1 MNVCAPSCDG
11 ALGNARMPELSS
23 PAAVLE
29 IGTAAPWVRKCSSS
43 WVRGPVWDAFWM
55 LSALWLAPIVLVLV
69 QGYSDPESSPLD
81 LLYFGLTALFWIG
94 HRLSSTYLAYCTE
107 AYRPLLREQPIR
119 FIALPLLIT
128 AACFAVFLP
137 ADSALPWTREERLIG
152 LAIIDYACVTY
163 HFAAQHFG
171 ALSLYRSRAH
181 RSSCVQTRRYDRLFA
196 LIVGGVLV
204 FVADILAGTVAYQD
218 QWVDRLV
225 PAWIV
230 SAESGIRGGATLAL
244 VVLTAIMLVVELRTQ
259 QWSLPRV
266 LYIIGLAVMVGMA
279 LRPRSLFLFLVIWTS
294 QHWILATGLASQTPS
309 AESRPTTGFVRRHLH
324 RLNVRPWAFVI
335 FLMVLSLLF
344 LPIFE
349 VEANSG
355 TGTYYGDR
363 IFGAFATQLRTS
375 IWVPALI
382 ALGFATGFIHYLLDR
397 SVYRLSDPQVRAA
410 ASGLIGNT
418 ARVSR
423 NKFVSSVALVCM
435 FAVVSGSSLQ
445 AQISPPPVRQQPPK
459 AIYTPQPVYRPE
471 WAKQSLAGKGVV
483 LVTID
488 EKTGKVSGVRML
500 QSTGNKQ
507 LDGAALEAYSQW
519 RFQPGTGSQ
528 VKIPFEFAS
537 WPKPPAPKPKAPP
550 PAILYPLLILL
561 GFGAAMM
568 AMRARRRGAR

>member
-1 MNVCAPSCDG
+1 MA
-11 ALGNARMPELSS
+11 ELSS
-23 PAAVLE
+23 PAALLE
-29 IGTAAPWVRKCSSS
+29 IGTTARWVRKCSSP
-43 WVRGPVWDAFWM
+43 WVRGPLWDGFWM
-55 LSALWLAPIVLVLV
+55 LSALWLAPIVLLLV
-69 QGYSDPESSPLD
+69 HGYSDPESSPLD

-107 AYRPLLREQPIR
+107 AYRPLLRQQPIR
-119 FIALPLLIT
+119 FIALPVLIT
-128 AACFAVFLP
+128 AGCFALFLP

-171 ALSLYRSRAH
+171 ALSLYRSRAD
-181 RSSCVQTRRYDRLFA
+181 RGSCIQTRRLDRFFA
-196 LIVGGVLV
+196 LTAGGLLV

-218 QWVDRLV
+218 QWVDRWF

-230 SAESGIRGGATLAL
+230 SAENGIRGGATLAL
-244 VVLTAIMLVVELRTQ
+244 FAITAMMLVAEVRTPR
-259 QWSLPRV
+259 WSLPRI
-266 LYIIGLAVMVGMA
+266 LYIVGLAVMVGLA

-309 AESRPTTGFVRRHLH
+309 AESAPTTGIVRRYLH
-324 RLNVRPWAFVI
+324 RLNVRPWAVVL
-335 FLMVLSLLF
+335 FLMLLSLVF

-349 VEANSG
+349 VEANRE

-397 SVYRLSDPQVRAA
+397 SVYRMSDPRVRAA
-410 ASGLIGNT
+410 ASGLIGNV
-418 ARVSR
+418 AKRSR
-423 NKFVSSVALVCM
+423 RKNVPSFALFLVLAFLFV
-435 FAVVSGSSLQ
+435 GSLQ
-445 AQISPPPVRQQPPK
+445 AQIGTPAAGLQPPK
-459 AIYTPQPVYRPE
+459 AIYTPRPVYRPE
-471 WAKQSLAGKGVV
+471 WAKQGLAGKGVV

-488 EKTGKVSGVRML
+488 QRTGKVTGARML

-507 LDGAALEAYSQW
+507 LDGAALDAYSQW

-528 VKIPFEFAS
+528 VKIPIEFAS
-537 WPKPPAPKPKAPP
+537 RPKPAAPP
-550 PAILYPLLILL
+550 KRTGPQPAILYPLLILL
-561 GFGAAMM
+561 GFGVAVI
-568 AMRARRRGAR
+568 AMRARRRSAR